1 MRGRGEE
8 SEREAS
14 VHEQNRAFDANL
26 LPGRPR
32 RPSTYQYAQNDVALI
47 DPHLHVSVPTPRIP
61 RPPPPSP
68 HIPRARRVGHA
79 PPLDGPARGFDAGRA
94 SVSAALAARGR
105 RVEPP
110 AGSSQ
115 SRSRATAGRCRER
128 PRSRLR
134 VLSRGPLPA
143 APDAVRRVRRNPDR
157 RLPRRAERARGA
169 PRGVPPVRPVP
180 RLDLLVRLREGAP
193 GAPVLPLVPRRD
205 VRGDVRGVP
214 RRPPRRPGDAPRVRP
229 PLARGLLRVRPVP
242 RPAPARRVVHSPR
255 RASRER
261 VREMPLGTRRAKVR
275 EVRRWRRRRPPRR
288 ARANVPP
295 RVFPVRPVRCRRGIV
310 LRGARGRAVVRAV
323 PRGRARA
330 AVRVRVRPRRR
341 GRNRPSARPEV
352 PRGVFPMRRLPP
364 TVPGRVVRRRLEVVV
379 VVGGG
384 VSARRRRP
392 STDLRPN
399 RDRLGSRTTKR
410 SPRRRL
416 RVVLRDEPRR
426 AVRGVR
432 DAARGLS
439 LRANQGVGRG
449 DVHRV
454 RDPPGV
460 RLRRLRPVR
469 EDGLR
474 GRSPSSSF
482 GGFALR
488 AEDARKTR
496 REAAKRRRGG
506 HRAVRRVR
514 EARGDDGRG
523 RREALPPRRRRD
535 GGSRRGRRCRDRDRR
550 GRAKMRE
557 PLGFGV
563 ESVRRVPR
571 RSFVPGF
578 EDDARR

>member
-1 MRGRGEE
+1 MRGGGGKRTR
-8 SEREAS
+8 ERLSMNKTA
-14 VHEQNRAFDANL
+14 H
-26 LPGRPR
+26 
-32 RPSTYQYAQNDVALI
+32 STRFAAGGPAAIAIIAKFDVARR
-47 DPHLHVSVPTPRIP
+47 PHLHVRGADTSDPPTPASVSTSPGRVGSVMPPPSTGRLEGSTPDARPSP
-61 RPPPPSP
+61 RRSPLGGDAWNRRRARRSLDPAQRPEDVANGRARACASRAAPSPPPPT
-68 HIPRARRVGHA
+68 RCVACGEALTGAYLVA
-79 PPLDGPARGFDAGRA
+79 PSG
-94 SVSAALAARGR
+94 
-105 RVEPP
+105 
-110 AGSSQ
+110 
-115 SRSRATAGRCRER
+115 
-128 PRSRLR
+128 
-134 VLSRGPLPA
+134 
-143 APDAVRRVRRNPDR
+143 
-157 RLPRRAERARGA
+157 RGA
-169 PRGVPPVRPVP
+169 HHEACLRCDLCHASTSSFVSVKARPELLCCPSCHDATFAETCAGCRGV
-180 RLDLLVRLREGAP
+180 LRGGQAT
-193 GAPVLPLVPRRD
+193 
-205 VRGDVRGVP
+205 
-214 RRPPRRPGDAPRVRP
+214 PRVRP

-242 RPAPARRVVHSPR
+242 RPAPARRVVHSRGEPPGSVCAR
-255 RASRER
+255 CH
-261 VREMPLGTRRAKVR
+261 GTRRAEVR
-275 EVRRWRRRRPPRR
+275 EVRRRRRRRPPRR

-399 RDRLGSRTTKR
+399 RDRLGSRTTER
-410 SPRRRL
+410 PPRRRL

-439 LRANQGVGRG
+439 LRANQGLGRG

-474 GRSPSSSF
+474 ERSPSSSF

-496 REAAKRRRGG
+496 REAARRRRGG

-514 EARGDDGRG
+514 NARGDDGRG

-535 GGSRRGRRCRDRDRR
+535 GGSRRGRRRRDRDRR
-550 GRAKMRE
+550 GRAKKRE

-563 ESVRRVPR
+563 ESVRR
-571 RSFVPGF
+571 
-578 EDDARR
+578 